1 MPHAP
6 DLAGCALDGRY
17 ELHELIGEGTFGRVY
32 RGYDRRLARPVAI
45 KVIKPWWG
53 EDPEWAESFER
64 EAQMLARVSD
74 PGIVQIFDVG
84 QADEGLY
91 YVTELVDGESLAAR
105 LRRGRL
111 PPWEA
116 CEIAEQL
123 CRALGHAHTEQVVH
137 RDVKPANV
145 LVSARGRVKVG
156 DLGIARLAEGTTQGG
171 TATMVGTPKYMAPE
185 QANGLPATPATDV
198 YSAGVV
204 LYEMLAGRAPF
215 RGGSPVEIAL
225 RHVQEP
231 PPPLDL
237 SVPRALARVVERA
250 LEKDPASRFASAVEM
265 ADALERAR
273 TSAGVGGRPDA
284 DLDPDPGRGGPGLGD
299 ADGRGLGLGAA
310 DGGGVGDADPNG
322 LGLGDAG
329 GDEDTTWIAPQF
341 RARRTRHPDST
352 WIAPKM
358 SPRRTVNPA
367 ARRRSVGVLALV
379 LVVLVAM
386 AVAPIVL
393 SAHGTVRLPGLQGL
407 SRAGAEAKLRHLGLR
422 AAFGTRFSTA
432 RQGRVVA
439 QTPPAGATVRDGSTV
454 QVVLSGGPPPVPVP
468 QVLGQSSDSAGNTL
482 VHAGL
487 RWNVEVVPAPGVAP
501 GVVTRQW
508 PPSGDRVR
516 SGTTV
521 TLFAAETPRWQPV
534 TSFSGT
540 GGGHSV
546 PFRIRGSQWR
556 IVYQMSYQG
565 TCDFIFFC
573 NGPSAQVIGLGAT
586 STNTSFDLSDG
597 GTKTRLF
604 QSGPGLYQV
613 NIRPGWDSA
622 QWSVQVEDWF

>member
-6 DLAGCALDGRY
+6 DLAGRALDGRY

-32 RGYDRRLARPVAI
+32 RGYDRRLARHVAI

-53 EDPEWAESFER
+53 EDPEWAESFEH

-84 QADEGLY
+84 QAEEGLY

-123 CRALGHAHTEQVVH
+123 CRALEHAHAEQVVH

-145 LVSARGRVKVG
+145 LISARGRVKVG
-156 DLGIARLAEGTTQGG
+156 DLGIARLAEGTTEGG

-185 QANGLPATPATDV
+185 QANGLPANPANDV

-231 PPPLDL
+231 PPPLDP
-237 SVPRALARVVERA
+237 SVPTALVRVVERA
-250 LEKDPASRFASAVEM
+250 LAKDPASRYQSAAEM
-265 ADALERAR
+265 ADALEHARAS
-273 TSAGVGGRPDA
+273 TAVGGGSVVDS
-284 DLDPDPGRGGPGLGD
+284 DPDPARGALGPGATDL
-299 ADGRGLGLGAA
+299 
-310 DGGGVGDADPNG
+310 N
-322 LGLGDAG
+322 
-329 GDEDTTWIAPQF
+329 EDTAWIAPQF
-341 RARRTRHPDST
+341 RPRRTRHPEST

-358 SPRRTVNPA
+358 SPRRTVNPG

-379 LVVLVAM
+379 LVVLVAL

-393 SAHGTVRLPGLQGL
+393 SAHGTVRVPGVHGL
-407 SRAGAEAKLRHLGLR
+407 TRGRVDAKLRRLGLH
-422 AAFGTRFSTA
+422 AAFATRYSTA
-432 RQGRVVA
+432 REGVVVA
-439 QTPPAGATVRDGSTV
+439 QAPAAGATVKDGSTV
-454 QVVLSGGPPPVPVP
+454 QIMLSRGPAPVSVP
-468 QVLGQSSDSAGNTL
+468 QVVGQSSDSAAGTL
-482 VHAGL
+482 AHAGL
-487 RWNVEVVPAPGVAP
+487 RSTVNAVPAPGVAP
-501 GVVTRQW
+501 GVVTRES
-508 PPSGDRVR
+508 PAAGHSLRPR
-516 SGTTV
+516 STV
-521 TLFAAETPRWQPV
+521 TLFAAETPRWQPL
-534 TSFSGT
+534 TSFSGS

-565 TCDFIFFC
+565 TCEFFFFC
-573 NGPSAQVIGLGAT
+573 DGPSAQVIGLGST

-597 GTKTRLF
+597 GTKTRVF
-604 QSGPGLYQV
+604 DSGPGLYQID
-613 NIRPGWDSA
+613 IRPGWDSA